1 MPRHGRNDLIFGLF
15 AALGLICW
23 GCAKSTAPGASSS
36 EAANAEQAS
45 EYAPAATSDVE
56 SVPESTA
63 GDEPIA
69 DLARAENI
77 KPPALDVPTEPPTDS
92 EASTKKPAPSHAAAE
107 PPAPLPAAKAPLP
120 YDGVETAELAIPE
133 VVLSEQHASLCKV
146 RVADPFP
153 NLELPNLDGEK
164 RSLTEL
170 FGAKLTL
177 VVFWNATQTTGLEEL
192 SDLSRYYLPRFGDK
206 GLAVV
211 AINTGDQ
218 PQLAHELAN
227 HVGTGYPVLCDSDGE
242 ALKQVATGKLP
253 RTYLLDA
260 SGKVLWFDLEYSP
273 TTRRDLA
280 AAIRVSLG
288 Q

>member
-1 MPRHGRNDLIFGLF
+1 MPRHVRNDLIFGLF
-15 AALGLICW
+15 AALGLLCW
-23 GCAKSTAPGASSS
+23 GCAKGTAPDASSS
-36 EAANAEQAS
+36 EAATAEQVS
-45 EYAPAATSDVE
+45 EHAPAAASDVE
-56 SVPESTA
+56 STADSTA

-69 DLARAENI
+69 EVARAENT
-77 KPPALDVPTEPPTDS
+77 KPPAIDVPTQPPTDS
-92 EASTKKPAPSHAAAE
+92 EGSAKKPALSQAAAE
-107 PPAPLPAAKAPLP
+107 PPAPLSAAKAPLP
-120 YDGVETAELAIPE
+120 YDRVETADLAIPE

-170 FGAKLTL
+170 FGPKLTL
-177 VVFWNATQTTGLEEL
+177 VVFWNATQATGLEEL

-211 AINTGDQ
+211 AINTGDK

-227 HVGTGYPVLCDSDGE
+227 HAGTGYPVLSDSDGE

-260 SGKVLWFDLEYSP
+260 SGKILWFDLEYSP
-273 TTRRDLA
+273 TTRRDLS